1 MTTTSRELSDWLEK
15 TGWRHG
21 TPGIAGS
28 RWAIDDSEPVGIMD
42 GITSD
47 MPEWNATLARIASV
61 LGRSRDEVAASIVNL
76 YTDEIVFHA
85 KGNSSDSIS
94 LDEGARLVD
103 LIKSAVRTTAT
114 TSRSQKPVING
125 NWSRDGDRIT
135 SEVRLGHTRKGSYA
149 VPVYYDIGQP
159 TLSDALAEEI
169 PTMEAGEST
178 QRRASRTLMQSL
190 NAIEQDLLRPGKEPT
205 SSVIMDLVHKGVS
218 KELAASLA
226 SFSRRSVEVAS
237 LETDANWAAGA
248 KSAHVTSVV
257 IPVGTE
263 PAKLL
268 ERTAQTMLKMAF
280 SPKQEFISGPVV
292 GVITKDGHNARSEG
306 SPIDTEVM
314 VQAVRR
320 GREVTVHVPANA
332 SLWGQVTK
340 WLTTGESVEAFGEI
354 SKASGRLVMRPV
366 EPLRS
371 LNQERLPL

>member
-21 TPGIAGS
+21 TPGVAGS
-28 RWAIDDSEPVGIMD
+28 RWALGDSEPVGVMD

-47 MPEWNATLARIASV
+47 MPEWNTTLARIASV
-61 LGRSRDEVAASIVNL
+61 LGRSRDEVAASIVNV

-85 KGNSSDSIS
+85 RGNSSDSIS
-94 LDEGARLVD
+94 LEEGARLVD

-125 NWSRDGDRIT
+125 NWNRDGDRIT

-159 TLSDALAEEI
+159 TLSDTSAEEI
-169 PTMEAGEST
+169 PAMEAGEST

-190 NAIEQDLLRPGKEPT
+190 NAIEQDLLRPGREPT
-205 SSVIMDLVHKGVS
+205 VSIIMDLVHKGVS

-226 SFSRRSVEVAS
+226 SFSRRSIEVAS
-237 LETDANWAAGA
+237 LETDANWASGA

-257 IPVGTE
+257 IPVDAE
-263 PAKLL
+263 AAELL
-268 ERTAQTMLKMAF
+268 ERTAQTMLRMTTD
-280 SPKQEFISGPVV
+280 PKEEFVSGPVV
-292 GVITKDGHNARSEG
+292 GVLAKDGNNVRSEG

-314 VQAVRR
+314 VQTVRR
-320 GREVTVHVPANA
+320 GREATVHVPADA
-332 SLWGQVTK
+332 SLWEQVTK
-340 WLTTGESVEAFGEI
+340 WLRTGESVEASGEI
-354 SKASGRLVMRPV
+354 RKSSGRLVMRPAQ
-366 EPLRS
+366 PLRS
-371 LNQERLPL
+371 LNQEHLPL